1 MSTSS
6 SSPSSTPSRD
16 SRRRKPYAQRKTL
29 VRNSSLFGS
38 LKNFV
43 AAPFSRLFSSTEEFD
58 DERDFSGK
66 RRRAAP
72 QSRNDFETTED
83 GPAPP
88 KRMRVASPSLSP
100 PANRGSSGG
109 YLDPPSSAFRQKSPS
124 YKQPARSASIT
135 IPSTTISDSNNRS
148 TISPL
153 RRQMSSGMS
162 IDSRPSTNTY
172 HRNISRDS
180 PMASVPLVSTA
191 DHNTPKAQP
200 NDRPRDLSMP
210 PLSGRPSFI
219 MRSSMT
225 PQPQRDVSEPP
236 PMTSLTSH
244 PVFVRAPSQVN
255 ERRQKSATP
264 TLGSLV
270 DSQRQSQNSQTASS
284 TRQRGSLLFGRQV
297 QDSQSSQSSVLQ
309 ELDFYR
315 TPLVPTRLRSKAHGN
330 NTADITDMFNRKRSL
345 ILMGDDNRVKLGRRG
360 SRKEKKD
367 AEENESKPYAGTTG
381 LKKRLAKHKQDEE
394 VLRQS
399 DAGRDDSMMADKPP
413 ATEEKESVTQEI
425 PPPVPPPAGKDF
437 FSLAQPSSTGSSSQ
451 TSSLRVGRASRSH
464 ISRPSR
470 PSKTKFSAAYEDD
483 EDVSEESRNEMAVLE
498 EAAKKVPVFQ
508 VPAGF
513 TFAKDVRGPLSL
525 LSYQLI
531 FVLRQTKPVEVDST
545 NAREPPVSS
554 LPFSLTTSASPLFTS
569 LANNKT
575 SAPPIDVPASEPT
588 RSASP
593 PRNVPEI
600 SPKAS
605 AGPTPEPSS
614 EGKVPNFFASSKF
627 LSNEN
632 TPTHSFGIATPPSN
646 PQPGSGS
653 ASPFTL
659 PPPSTFS
666 LPPVSSPGL
675 VSAAVPAKETEA
687 PLWQKT
693 DDSTSTAAAA
703 GTSSNVPTMFSFA
716 PQPDSSAFGAPRL
729 DAKQQ
734 DTAAKPSLSSPFSF
748 DKPTTEESRPT
759 TGISFSVTPP
769 APATSATTEKSTPSL
784 LFGGPSSNTS
794 IFGNKDAST
803 SSSGGSLFSSSSA
816 APAAGSLFGAS
827 KSSEAEDKKPDSSAS
842 GSPFM
847 FGQKAEQPTSLFG
860 SGDKPKS
867 DLFGQ
872 PPAGQSTSASSPFSF
887 SGAPEPPKP
896 AFSFGGQSSTSAEA
910 AAPAESKP
918 FSFGTSA
925 PAATT
930 PSNEASRSFSFG
942 SSSTTPAISTEA
954 PKPFSFGT
962 PSNPTT
968 PSEPSKPFSFGS
980 TSTTT
985 PSASEPSKGF
995 PFGSGTGTSGT
1006 AGASTGFSFGNGPTS
1021 TPGGFGE
1028 SKPSFGFGSSRPVTP
1043 PPSGTDQEVR
1053 MEESPTR
1060 DLQKP
1065 SEPRPSLGF
1074 SFGSSTSS
1082 PFAQAST
1089 NQTPAS
1095 TSSPFSFGGSS
1106 TPGGSGFGIKTDVK
1120 PASSSFSFGQA
1131 QPTSATSTSSPFNF
1145 GAAKQDND
1153 PPRPSTTGSFSFGQS
1168 PSTTAPPF
1176 AFGASSNNTSNAFG
1190 SAQAGSAP
1198 GSPSTFGQTPA
1209 FGNTGASNPFSF
1221 GSQPASP
1228 ATPSSSL
1235 PQGSGFGAPSGGFS
1249 ASQPSGGAS
1258 LFTMGSSSPAT
1269 TNPQGRNIK
1278 RLPKRGGKR

>member
-38 LKNFV
+38 FKNFV
-43 AAPFSRLFSSTEEFD
+43 AAPFSRLFSSTEDFD
-58 DERDFSGK
+58 DETDFSGK

-72 QSRNDFETTED
+72 QPRNDFEGTED

-109 YLDPPSSAFRQKSPS
+109 YLDPPSSAFRQKSPHN
-124 YKQPARSASIT
+124 QTARSTSIT

-180 PMASVPLVSTA
+180 PMASVPLVGTA
-191 DHNTPKAQP
+191 DRNTPKAQP

-244 PVFVRAPSQVN
+244 PVFVRAPSQAS

-297 QDSQSSQSSVLQ
+297 QDSQPSQSSVLQ

-394 VLRQS
+394 EVLRQS
-399 DAGRDDSMMADKPP
+399 DSSRDDSMMSDKPP
-413 ATEEKESVTQEI
+413 ATEEKDSATQEI
-425 PPPVPPPAGKDF
+425 PPPVPPPAGEDF
-437 FSLAQPSSTGSSSQ
+437 FSLARSSATSSSPQ

-464 ISRPSR
+464 ISRPPR

-483 EDVSEESRNEMAVLE
+483 EDVSEESRNEMAALE

-513 TFAKDVRGPLSL
+513 TFAKD
-525 LSYQLI
+525 
-531 FVLRQTKPVEVDST
+531 TKPVEVDST
-545 NAREPPVSS
+545 NAKEPPVPS
-554 LPFSLTTSASPLFTS
+554 LPFSLTTSASPSFS
-569 LANNKT
+569 LANNKP
-575 SAPPIDVPASEPT
+575 SAPPADVPAFEPT

-593 PRNVPEI
+593 PRNASEI
-600 SPKAS
+600 NPKAA
-605 AGPTPEPSS
+605 AGPTPESSS

-632 TPTHSFGIATPPSN
+632 TPTPSFSAATPPSN

-666 LPPVSSPGL
+666 LPPISSPGL
-675 VSAAVPAKETEA
+675 VSAAVPPKETDA
-687 PLWQKT
+687 PIWQKT
-693 DDSTSTAAAA
+693 DDTTSTSAAA
-703 GTSSNVPTMFSFA
+703 GTSSNIPTMFSFA
-716 PQPDSSAFGAPRL
+716 PQADSSAFGAPRL

-748 DKPTTEESRPT
+748 DKPTTKESRPP

-769 APATSATTEKSTPSL
+769 VPATSATTEKSTPSL

-803 SSSGGSLFSSSSA
+803 PASGGSLFSGSNA
-816 APAAGSLFGAS
+816 APAAGSLFGAP
-827 KSSEAEDKKPDSSAS
+827 KSSEAEGKKPDSSAS

-847 FGQKAEQPTSLFG
+847 FGQKPEQPTSLFG

-867 DLFGQ
+867 DLFSQ
-872 PPAGQSTSASSPFSF
+872 PPAGQSTSTSSPFSF

-896 AFSFGGQSSTSAEA
+896 AFSFSGQSS
-910 AAPAESKP
+910 APADTVAPESKP
-918 FSFGTSA
+918 FSFGNSA

-942 SSSTTPAISTEA
+942 NGPTTPAISTEA

-968 PSEPSKPFSFGS
+968 PSETSKPFSFGS

-985 PSASEPSKGF
+985 PNASGEPSKGF

-1006 AGASTGFSFGNGPTS
+1006 AGASTGFSFGNGPAS
-1021 TPGGFGE
+1021 TPSGFGE

-1043 PPSGTDQEVR
+1043 PPNADQEVR

-1074 SFGSSTSS
+1074 SFGSNTSS
-1082 PFAQAST
+1082 PFAQSST
-1089 NQTPAS
+1089 NHTPSGS

-1120 PASSSFSFGQA
+1120 PASPSFPFGQT

-1153 PPRPSTTGSFSFGQS
+1153 PPRPSTTGSFSFSQS
-1168 PSTTAPPF
+1168 PSTTASPF
-1176 AFGASSNNTSNAFG
+1176 AFGASNNTSNAFG
-1190 SAQAGSAP
+1190 GAQAGSAP
-1198 GSPSTFGQTPA
+1198 GSPSTFSQTPA
-1209 FGNTGASNPFSF
+1209 FGNAGASNPFSF

-1235 PQGSGFGAPSGGFS
+1235 PQSSGFGAPGGGFG
-1249 ASQPSGGAS
+1249 ASQPSGAGS
-1258 LFTMGSSSPAT
+1258 LFTMGSASPAA
-1269 TNPQGRNIK
+1269 TNSQGRNIK